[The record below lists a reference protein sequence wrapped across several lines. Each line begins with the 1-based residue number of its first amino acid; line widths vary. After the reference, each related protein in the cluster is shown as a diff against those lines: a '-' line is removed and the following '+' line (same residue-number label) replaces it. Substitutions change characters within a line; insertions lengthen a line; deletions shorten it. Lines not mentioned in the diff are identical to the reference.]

1 MLRLVFGRADRGVG
15 RGLAALL
22 AGGLLAAAPSER
34 PVPDD
39 LLEDERN
46 TIEVFRRVS
55 RSVVFITNVALR
67 RDFFTRNVFEVPRGS
82 GSGFVWDE
90 HGHVVT
96 NFHVLEGGSSFSVTL
111 SDGTRYPATPVGVE
125 RAKDLAVLRIE
136 ASPDVLF
143 PVELGETEALVVGQK
158 VLAIGNP
165 FGFDQTLTT
174 GVISA
179 LGREIQSSAN
189 VRIDD
194 VIQTDAPI
202 NPGNSGGPLLDSRGR
217 VIGVNTAIYSP
228 SGASA
233 GIGFAVPV
241 SDVKRI
247 VPQLIRYGKVKRV
260 GIGIT
265 VIPDSIAERWGVR
278 GVIIRQVVSGGVAD
292 RAGLR
297 SIELDRYGNVGSF
310 DTIVGVDDREIT
322 NYSDLFEAFED
333 READERVAIRREG
346 SLHPSQSANPAAA
359 LAPSATHLVAYAGD
373 QPGSLGHEALGQ
385 PSRRAVDPCIC
396 LQSL

>member
-1 MLRLVFGRADRGVG
+1 MARRGERTK
-15 RGLAALL
+15 RGLGGLL
-22 AGGLLAAAPSER
+22 ACALLAAAPAER
-34 PVPDD
+34 PIPDS

-55 RSVVFITNVALR
+55 RSVVFISTVARR
-67 RDFFTRNVFEVPRGS
+67 RDFFTRDVFEVPRGS

-90 HGHVVT
+90 RGHVVT
-96 NFHVLEGGSSFSVTL
+96 NFHVLQGGSSFSVAL
-111 SDGTRYPATPVGVE
+111 SDGSRYRAEPVGVE

-136 ASPDVLF
+136 ATPDVLV
-143 PVELGETEALVVGQK
+143 PVELGDSGALVVGQK

-179 LGREIQSSAN
+179 LGREIRSTAN
-189 VRIDD
+189 TRIDD

-260 GIGIT
+260 GFGIS
-265 VIPDSIAERWGVR
+265 VLPDYIAERWRVR
-278 GVIIRQVVSGGVAD
+278 GVIIRQVLSDGAAD
-292 RAGLR
+292 RAGLH
-297 SIELDRYGNVGSF
+297 SIDVDRWGKVNSF
-310 DTIVGVDDREIT
+310 DTIVAIDDHEIES
-322 NYSDLFEAFED
+322 YSDLFEALEE
-333 READERVAIRREG
+333 RSAGERV
-346 SLHPSQSANPAAA
+346 SLRY
-359 LAPSATHLVAYAGD
+359 LRDG
-373 QPGSLGHEALGQ
+373 EE
-385 PSRRAVDPCIC
+385 
-396 LQSL
+396 LQLELQLQRIN

>member
-82 GSGFVWDE
+82 GSGFVWDQ

-111 SDGTRYPATPVGVE
+111 SDGSRYPAEPVGVE

-136 ASPDVLF
+136 ASPDVLV
-143 PVELGETEALVVGQK
+143 PVELGETETLIVGQK

-179 LGREIQSSAN
+179 LGREIQSSAK

-265 VIPDSIAERWGVR
+265 VVPDSIAQRWRVSGV
-278 GVIIRQVVSGGVAD
+278 VIRQVVSGGAAD

-297 SIELDRYGNVGSF
+297 SIELDRYGNVHSF
-310 DTIVGVDDREIT
+310 DTIVGVDDKEIAS
-322 NYSDLFEAFED
+322 YSDLFEALE
-333 READERVAIRREG
+333 ERK
-346 SLHPSQSANPAAA
+346 
-359 LAPSATHLVAYAGD
+359 AGD
-373 QPGSLGHEALGQ
+373 RVSIHYARDGE
-385 PSRRAVDPCIC
+385 RRKLDLRLENIN
-396 LQSL
+396 

>member
-1 MLRLVFGRADRGVG
+1 MLRLVFGLGDRGT
-15 RGLAALL
+15 RSGLAALL
-22 AGGLLAAAPSER
+22 TCGLLAAAPAER
-34 PVPDD
+34 PIPDG

-55 RSVVFITNVALR
+55 DSVVFITNVALR

-90 HGHVVT
+90 RGHVVT

-111 SDGTRYPATPVGVE
+111 SDGSRYPAEPVGVE

-136 ASPDVLF
+136 ASPDVLV
-143 PVELGETEALVVGQK
+143 PVELGDTETLVVGQK

-265 VIPDSIAERWGVR
+265 VVPDSIAERWRVS
-278 GVIIRQVVSGGVAD
+278 GVIIRQVVSGGAAD

-297 SIELDRYGNVGSF
+297 SLELDRYGNIRSF
-310 DTIVGVDDREIT
+310 DAIVGINDQEIT
-322 NYSDLFEAFED
+322 SYSDLFEALED
-333 READERVAIRREG
+333 REAGDRVTIHYARDGEQRKLDLRLERI
-346 SLHPSQSANPAAA
+346 N
-359 LAPSATHLVAYAGD
+359 
-373 QPGSLGHEALGQ
+373 
-385 PSRRAVDPCIC
+385 
-396 LQSL
+396 